1 MSVITAN
8 YMTDLGFGKSCLISE
23 VKSHF
28 VVFMKKKAVFRL
40 KAEYEKYN

>member
-1 MSVITAN
+1 MSVIRAN

-28 VVFMKKKAVFRL
+28 VVFMKKKKAVFRL
-40 KAEYEKYN
+40 KAE